1 MKRSGADAAA
11 SSGGSGISGR
21 TVGWLALGYVVLY
34 AVGYLAKPIAAS
46 APIWPADSVSFI
58 AYLLLPFRFWP
69 LIALGMVS
77 AELASVPVLNWLI
90 NLHQASLAGTLGF
103 ASANILVTAIPA
115 GLSRLLGLFRDEGRF
130 QLAISPVWII
140 ALFGG
145 VLPGAFLGAMTRA
158 HTAGVPFA
166 PADMGL
172 WGLASVLTIVT
183 FGPTIFGMLV
193 GFSEPA
199 RALARTLE
207 GWAVSAIIVGL
218 FTWFALVPWP
228 VVNQRVEPMLF
239 AVPLVWLALRFSRRA
254 TSIAVAIVASGVV
267 LLAGYGA
274 ASQRELIDVDG
285 WRAVVISI
293 DIFLLICCGGAL
305 LVNLMTLTQRA
316 LLEELAREQEQLLQT
331 AQALDYAEDSARRA
345 TAADLHDGVG
355 QVLAGQ
361 SMTLAAM
368 RAHASHP
375 LLAALIEEAA
385 IASREAQEGLRVMI
399 QNLSPP
405 ELEHASLEETLQWL
419 VDLFR
424 TRFGFGVTYRITG
437 TEFQHDQLHLVYRCI
452 RELLMNA
459 YKHSQRKSAEV
470 EVEVSST
477 SVGIIVI
484 DEGIG
489 FDARRVLS
497 LTGPR
502 FGLEQL
508 RARVHAAGGAL
519 EIETIV
525 GEGCRVT
532 VQLPSP
538 SPATG

>member
-1 MKRSGADAAA
+1 MMRSGADAAA
-11 SSGGSGISGR
+11 ASGGSRISGR

-34 AVGYLAKPIAAS
+34 AIGYLSKPIPAS
-46 APIWPADSVSFI
+46 AAIWPADSVSFI
-58 AYLLLPFRFWP
+58 AFLLLPFRFWP

-77 AELASVPVLNWLI
+77 AELVSVPVLNWLT
-90 NLHQASLAGTLGF
+90 NQHQASWAGTLGF
-103 ASANILVTAIPA
+103 ASANILTTAIPA
-115 GLSRLLGLFRDEGRF
+115 GLSRRLGLFRDEGRL
-130 QLAISPVWII
+130 QLAISPVWIM
-140 ALFGG
+140 ALFVG
-145 VLPGAFLGAMTRA
+145 VLPGALLGAMTRA
-158 HTAGVPFA
+158 HTAGTPFA

-183 FGPTIFGMLV
+183 FGPAIFGMLLE
-193 GFSEPA
+193 FSEPA
-199 RALARTLE
+199 RALARTWE
-207 GWAVSAIIVGL
+207 GWAVSVIIVGL

-228 VVNQRVEPMLF
+228 VMERVEPMLF

-316 LLEELAREQEQLLQT
+316 LLEELAREQERLLQY

-405 ELEHASLEETLQWL
+405 ELEHASLGETLQWL
-419 VDLFR
+419 VDLFK

-437 TEFQHDQLHLVYRCI
+437 TQFQRDQLHLVYRCI

-477 SVGIIVI
+477 SVSIIVI